1 MSAQIGVFLVNN
13 VLGLFVTALM
23 LRFMMQWVQAPFANP
38 LGHLIR
44 TLTNWLVRPLHR
56 LVPSTSRNDLG
67 ILLLVWLALVLKTW
81 LVGLLTIPVFGPL
94 ALAMV
99 GVVGVLKAWLQM
111 LWLAVVVNAV
121 LSWIAPHNEIAPV
134 PHLLCEPVLQPVRRI
149 LPATG
154 NIDLSPL
161 VVLLIGQMLLGIVLP
176 TLEHN
181 LLRTLL

>member
-67 ILLLVWLALVLKTW
+67 ILL
-81 LVGLLTIPVFGPL
+81 
-94 ALAMV
+94 
-99 GVVGVLKAWLQM
+99 
-111 LWLAVVVNAV
+111 
-121 LSWIAPHNEIAPV
+121 
-134 PHLLCEPVLQPVRRI
+134 
-149 LPATG
+149 
-154 NIDLSPL
+154 
-161 VVLLIGQMLLGIVLP
+161 
-176 TLEHN
+176 
-181 LLRTLL
+181 